1 MKLVKGPTYTLENL
15 PIGLFQMGNTL
26 ALKTEYRT
34 EKGAIEAFIVSS
46 GEFFWGGAKTQ
57 LEQTELL
64 VTQIDVDMTDHASE
78 LVDGVPYIPYPV
90 ALHTVD
96 IIATRNNSNG
106 IEILLGQKGK
116 EQDKTKWVFIGGFVD
131 PTNTAE
137 SAALRELHEE
147 TNVEVTDEDRLIYI
161 GSLFVDDGR
170 FKDSPH
176 KVTTSIFTLE
186 LTDEEAAQAVGG
198 DDIQEVKWVALD
210 DVLPLLKEHHIPL
223 YHKFLT
229 SKNKWVNLHHL

>member
-1 MKLVKGPTYTLENL
+1 MTLRNL
-15 PIGLFQMGNTL
+15 AKAIGVEVVSTDSGLKASDAVMVTL
-26 ALKTEYRT
+26 DNICK
-34 EKGAIEAFIVSS
+34 
-46 GEFFWGGAKTQ
+46 Q
-57 LEQTELL
+57 LEK
-64 VTQIDVDMTDHASE
+64 
-78 LVDGVPYIPYPV
+78 VPYIPYPV
-90 ALHTVD
+90 AFHTVD
-96 IIATRNNSNG
+96 IIATRNNSNCV
-106 IEILLGQKGK
+106 EILLGQKGK

-147 TNVEVTDEDRLIYI
+147 TNVKVTDEDRLIYI

-223 YHKFLT
+223 YHKFVT